1 MSAEERVYPPSMSEL
16 LASCAAAEAV
26 STPPVRG
33 EAGAEAETRAE
44 PGADAERGPESEPEE
59 FRARR
64 AA

>member
-1 MSAEERVYPPSMSEL
+1 MSAEERVHPPSMSEL

-33 EAGAEAETRAE
+33 DDGAEE
-44 PGADAERGPESEPEE
+44 PGAARAAADAERGPEPEE
-59 FRARR
+59 FRAGR